1 MACKDN
7 FFPWSYLLLHFLA
20 GLVAVKSQRSQ
31 RSQRSLYKE
40 MKREGEI
47 DFYCGISYE
56 ILIAK
61 ARIER
66 SSSLPNKKF
75 QDLN

>member
-1 MACKDN
+1 
-7 FFPWSYLLLHFLA
+7 
-20 GLVAVKSQRSQ
+20 
-31 RSQRSLYKE
+31 
-40 MKREGEI
+40 MKRRGREI

-66 SSSLPNKKF
+66 SSSLPNNKF

>member
-20 GLVAVKSQRSQ
+20 GLVAV
-31 RSQRSLYKE
+31 RSQRSLFKE
-40 MKREGEI
+40 MKRREREI

-66 SSSLPNKKF
+66 SSSLPHNKF

>member
-1 MACKDN
+1 
-7 FFPWSYLLLHFLA
+7 
-20 GLVAVKSQRSQ
+20 
-31 RSQRSLYKE
+31 
-40 MKREGEI
+40 MKRREREI

-66 SSSLPNKKF
+66 SSSLPNNKF

>member
-20 GLVAVKSQRSQ
+20 GLVAV

-40 MKREGEI
+40 MKRREREI

-66 SSSLPNKKF
+66 SSSLPNNKF

>member
-20 GLVAVKSQRSQ
+20 GLVAVKSQ

-66 SSSLPNKKF
+66 SSSLPNNKF

>member
-20 GLVAVKSQRSQ
+20 GLVAV
-31 RSQRSLYKE
+31 RSQRSLFKE
-40 MKREGEI
+40 MKRREREI

-66 SSSLPNKKF
+66 SSSLPNNKF

>member
-1 MACKDN
+1 
-7 FFPWSYLLLHFLA
+7 
-20 GLVAVKSQRSQ
+20 
-31 RSQRSLYKE
+31 
-40 MKREGEI
+40 MKRREREI

-66 SSSLPNKKF
+66 SSSLPHNKF